1 MFKIQMPDPLDDVEL
16 ITRYNTFKP
25 LVRDENGKLNWI
37 KGYTNINDI
46 RNKYFLRDV
55 EYIRPVEDGE
65 LIEIP
70 YSNYTMACLIYYHI
84 FPDFVPCLEEI
95 YRQIDTRTIDNM
107 YGTIDGHKS
116 NSIDDCN
123 VYFKPCA
130 FEIID
135 MPSKENCDDPI
146 RRELFNAGYYLCNIK
161 FYSPAN
167 AEFGVAP
174 DFPIG
179 V

>member
-1 MFKIQMPDPLDDVEL
+1 MFNVQMPDPLDDVEL
-16 ITRYNTFKP
+16 ITRYNRFKP

-37 KGYTNINDI
+37 KGYTSISDL

-70 YSNYTMACLIYYHI
+70 YPNYTMACLIYYHI

-95 YRQIDTRTIDNM
+95 YRQIDTFRGIENM
-107 YGTIDGHKS
+107 HSSWDSKTDIY
-116 NSIDDCN
+116 
-123 VYFKPCA
+123 YQPCA

-135 MPSKENCDDPI
+135 MPSKENCNDPI
-146 RRELFNAGYYLCNIK
+146 RRELFKASYYLCNIK
-161 FYSPAN
+161 FYSFAN
-167 AEFGVAP
+167 AKVGKAP